1 MLSAHVAAHLD
12 NIGTPAVPLRACG
25 TMRDGAFNLSFSR
38 DWCLR
43 GAGPSGLVQCIWL
56 APTLMAGVTS

>member
-1 MLSAHVAAHLD
+1 MLSAHVAAQLD
-12 NIGTPAVPLRACG
+12 SIGTPAVPLWACG

-43 GAGPSGLVQCIWL
+43 GAGPGGLVRCIRL
-56 APTLMAGVTS
+56 APTVMAGVTS